1 MRFWDSSA
9 LVPLLVEDARTP
21 AMLARL
27 RQDPAA
33 AVWWLTPVECASALA
48 RMVRERRLTPD
59 QARAASALLDS
70 VAREW
75 TEVPPLDRVR
85 DQARRL
91 LGLHP
96 LKTADALQ
104 LAAAL
109 VLCDFDTRTLPFVT
123 LDAQLAEAAQR
134 EGFEVLAEGPG

>member
-9 LVPLLVEDARTP
+9 LVPLLVEEARTP
-21 AMLARL
+21 VMAGRMRE
-27 RQDPAA
+27 DPAA

-48 RMVRERRLTPD
+48 RLVRERRLTPD
-59 QARAASALLDS
+59 QGRAASALLDE

-75 TEVPPLDRVR
+75 TEVPALDRVR
-85 DQARRL
+85 DQTRRL

-96 LKTADALQ
+96 LRAADALQ

-109 VLCDFDTRTLPFVT
+109 VLCDHDPRTLPFVT
-123 LDAQLAEAAQR
+123 LDTQLAEAAQR
-134 EGFEVLAEGPG
+134 EGFTVVGA